1 MKNREKLLQDFLS
14 KSDWDQAN
22 RQSIASDASGRTYE
36 RLTLNSSNAILMNAP
51 YSAGEDVKPFVAVTH
66 MLKKLNL
73 SAPIIY
79 NKDIKNG
86 FLLLEDLG
94 DSLFS
99 LLCEKS
105 PKIED
110 EIYSSAI
117 NLLLHIHKNP
127 APENLLKY
135 DINILIKESN
145 LLTDWYLPNAIGNP
159 LSETLIDEFQNI
171 LSKTFSKVPSNN
183 PVLVMRDYHAEN
195 LIWLPKRSGINR
207 VGLLDYQDALAGHP
221 AYDLVSLLED
231 ARRDTSS
238 DLQKNMINKY
248 ISNSDLNNEEF
259 LMAYN
264 LLGAQRNIKIIG
276 IFSRLSLRDKKSNY
290 INLIPR
296 VWNHLMNNLN
306 HEACSDLKQ
315 WVNKNVPCPNHIV
328 LQKLV
333 PVI

>member
-1 MKNREKLLQDFLS
+1 
-14 KSDWDQAN
+14 
-22 RQSIASDASGRTYE
+22 
-36 RLTLNSSNAILMNAP
+36 
-51 YSAGEDVKPFVAVTH
+51 
-66 MLKKLNL
+66 
-73 SAPIIY
+73 
-79 NKDIKNG
+79 
-86 FLLLEDLG
+86 
-94 DSLFS
+94 
-99 LLCEKS
+99 
-105 PKIED
+105 
-110 EIYSSAI
+110 
-117 NLLLHIHKNP
+117 LLLHIHKNP

-145 LLTDWYLPNAIGNP
+145 LLTDWYLPNAIGTP

-238 DLQKNMINKY
+238 DLQTNMINKY
-248 ISNSDLNNEEF
+248 ISNSDLNREEF

>member
-1 MKNREKLLQDFLS
+1 MENREKLLQDFLF

-36 RLTLNSSNAILMNAP
+36 RLTLNSRNAILMNAP
-51 YSAGEDVKPFVAVTH
+51 YSAGEDVKPFIAVTH

-110 EIYSSAI
+110 EIYNSAI

-159 LSETLIDEFQNI
+159 LSETLKKEFQNI
-171 LSKTFSKVPSNN
+171 LSKTFSKIPSNN

-238 DLQKNMINKY
+238 DLQTNMINKY
-248 ISNSDLNNEEF
+248 ISNSDLNREEF